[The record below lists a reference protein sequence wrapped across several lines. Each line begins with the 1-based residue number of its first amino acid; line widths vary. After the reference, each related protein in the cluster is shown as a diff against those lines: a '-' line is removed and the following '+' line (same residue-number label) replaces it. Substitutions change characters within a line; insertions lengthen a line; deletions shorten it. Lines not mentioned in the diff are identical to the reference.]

1 MEFCELA
8 NIEEIT
14 CEKDSDEDI
23 MVSILCIT
31 YNHKDYIRDAIEGFI
46 NQKAN
51 FKYEIVIFDDA
62 STDGTS
68 EIIKSYTMKYP
79 NLIKAC
85 LAHCNTYNY
94 PNRKKLLTEYEKN
107 LLSGKYVALCEGDD
121 YWINTNKLQM
131 QVDYLETHMDCV
143 MTVHDAIM
151 LNCIT
156 GERIKMSPYQE
167 EKNISPDEIIM
178 QYHGNVPTASMVYRR
193 EILDMADFFLNVGV
207 GDYPLQLFCL
217 TKGAIHY
224 FDIPMCLYRYSG
236 EGAWTSRLKEDEEFF
251 LSHYIRMLSFLEQY
265 DDYTKYEFNSSITG
279 KKSIYLQYIIKHF
292 ENYTGMQFVKL
303 CNFCNKRS
311 NLEFER
317 YYKAVERV
325 FLLLRDKDYIDKTIQ
340 TFVNQYSH
348 IVIWGAGKYGK
359 IVAQKIEGEKNF
371 EGFAISN
378 DQEFSGEY
386 LGKPVWKI
394 RDMPFGKKETG
405 IVVAVGADFWR
416 EVQKNLNE
424 IGNLNYIYPF
434 LI

>member
-1 MEFCELA
+1 MSEV
-8 NIEEIT
+8 
-14 CEKDSDEDI
+14 K
-23 MVSILCIT
+23 VSVWCAA
-31 YNHKDYIRDAIEGFI
+31 YNHEKYIRETIEGFLS
-46 NQKAN
+46 QKTN
-51 FKYEIVIFDDA
+51 FVYEIYIYDDA
-62 STDGTS
+62 STDGTAD
-68 EIIKSYTMKYP
+68 IIREYENKYP
-79 NLIKAC
+79 ELVKGIYQKENLYSKVERDW
-85 LAHCNTYNY
+85 HG
-94 PNRKKLLTEYEKN
+94 KKTIMEKVVK
-107 LLSGKYVALCEGDD
+107 GKYIAMCEGDD
-121 YWINTNKLQM
+121 CWTTNNKLQM